1 MGKSG
6 DRLLR
11 EGSQGSREDRRVASV
26 VAGDAASEVG
36 DGKRRAWVP
45 PDRASTRTRSL
56 VIQSSKRYNG
66 APIADE
72 SKCPRSPRAPCRAS
86 GGRPRISAGRQS
98 RPAGAPGSWPGCCG
112 GEKHQQRPLG
122 RRSADVRDA
131 LVVEREQG
139 DVGVAVEV
147 AIKLE
152 QA

>member
-45 PDRASTRTRSL
+45 PDRASTRARSL

-66 APIADE
+66 APVQRT
-72 SKCPRSPRAPCRAS
+72 SLNVLGLP
-86 GGRPRISAGRQS
+86 GL
-98 RPAGAPGSWPGCCG
+98 PAGPAAVAPGSQLVDNLG
-112 GEKHQQRPLG
+112 PLVLRVAG
-122 RRSADVRDA
+122 RDAAAERSISKGRSAGGLRM
-131 LVVEREQG
+131 
-139 DVGVAVEV
+139 
-147 AIKLE
+147 
-152 QA
+152 